1 MIYADTNICLRFI
14 LNDNEEMADYAEN
27 LFATNEVHILHEVI
41 CEIVYVLSSVYN
53 TERKDISA
61 SITSFLSYV
70 ETDDKAVIIMALQ
83 NYGQTKLDFV
93 DCILLA
99 YNQIDKARIETFDK
113 KLKNRL
119 D

>member
-14 LNDNEEMADYAEN
+14 LNDNEKMADYAEN
-27 LFATNEVHILHEVI
+27 LFAKNEVHILHEVI

-70 ETDDKAVIIMALQ
+70 ETDDKAVVIMALQ
-83 NYGQTKLDFV
+83 NYERTRRKL
-93 DCILLA
+93 
-99 YNQIDKARIETFDK
+99 
-113 KLKNRL
+113 RL
-119 D
+119 STRN